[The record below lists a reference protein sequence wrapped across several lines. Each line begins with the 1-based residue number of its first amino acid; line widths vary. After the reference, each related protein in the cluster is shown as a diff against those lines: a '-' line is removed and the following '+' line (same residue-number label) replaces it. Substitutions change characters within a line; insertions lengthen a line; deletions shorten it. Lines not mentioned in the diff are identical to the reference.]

1 MNNERNTVS
10 ADTYDAAAETT
21 AAEAPSRRNKQKKLK
36 MRGVKRTAFSMP
48 YLALSIL
55 FVVVPLLIMLYYAFT
70 NLEGGF
76 TFDNFAHFFSRPNIM
91 KVMGRSFLI
100 ALITTVAC
108 FLLAYP
114 LALCLASST
123 LNRKAILVMLF
134 VLPMWINSL
143 LRTYAVKIVLYM
155 VEVTNAWTAVTIG
168 MVYDFFPFML
178 LPLYTVLS
186 GMDKNLVEASHD
198 LGASPLKTLFK
209 VKLPL
214 SLPGI
219 VSGVLMVFM
228 PTVSTFAISDILG
241 DSTTYLF
248 GNIIDQWFAS
258 SGGWHIG
265 SAYSFILLVLIAV
278 TVVIANKLTKGKT
291 DVGVGG
297 VL

>member
-1 MNNERNTVS
+1 MSSEQKTVS
-10 ADTYDAAAETT
+10 AQNVEPAAKKA
-21 AAEAPSRRNKQKKLK
+21 KKLK
-36 MRGVKRTAFSMP
+36 IRGVKRTAFSMP
-48 YLALSIL
+48 YIALSII
-55 FVVVPLLIMLYYAFT
+55 FVVVPLVIMLVYAFT
-70 NLEGGF
+70 DLDGGF
-76 TFDNFAHFFSRPNIM
+76 TFDNFIHFFSRPNII

-114 LALCLASST
+114 LALALASSA
-123 LNRKAILVMLF
+123 LNKKFVLVMLF
-134 VLPMWINSL
+134 ILPMWINSL
-143 LRTYAVKIVLYM
+143 LRTYAMKIVLYM
-155 VEVTNAWTAVTIG
+155 LDVTNAWTAVTVG

-186 GMDKNLVEASHD
+186 GMDKTLIEASQD
-198 LGASPLKTLFK
+198 LGASPLKTLVK
-209 VKLPL
+209 VRLPL

-248 GNIIDQWFAS
+248 GNIIDQWFRS

-265 SAYSFILLVLIAV
+265 SAYSFILLILIAV
-278 TVVIANKLTKGKT
+278 TVLIANKITKGNAE
-291 DVGVGG
+291 VGVGG

>member
-1 MNNERNTVS
+1 MSSEQNTAGRDEPTPPENPTPPVR
-10 ADTYDAAAETT
+10 AGKA
-21 AAEAPSRRNKQKKLK
+21 KKLK
-36 MRGVKRTAFSMP
+36 IRGIKRTAFSMP
-48 YLALSIL
+48 YLALSII

-70 NLEGGF
+70 NLDGKF

-100 ALITTVAC
+100 ALITTVGC
-108 FLLAYP
+108 FILAYP
-114 LALCLASST
+114 LALALSSST
-123 LNRKAILVMLF
+123 LNRKAMIVMLF

-155 VEVTNAWTAVTIG
+155 LDVTSPWVAVSIG
-168 MVYDFFPFML
+168 MIYDFFPFML

-186 GMDKNLVEASHD
+186 GMDKNLVEASYD
-198 LGASPLKTLFK
+198 LGASPIKTLFK

-248 GNIIDQWFAS
+248 GNIIDQWFGV

-265 SAYSFILLVLIAV
+265 SAYSFILLALIAI
-278 TVVIANKLTKGKT
+278 TVVIANKLTKGNT
-291 DVGVGG
+291 EVGVGG

>member
-1 MNNERNTVS
+1 MSNDVKEIT
-10 ADTYDAAAETT
+10 AGEETT
-21 AAEAPSRRNKQKKLK
+21 VAKKDGGKKPKKLK
-36 MRGVKRTAFSMP
+36 IRGVKRTAFSMP
-48 YLALSIL
+48 YLALSII
-55 FVVVPLLIMLYYAFT
+55 FVVIPLLIMLYYAFT
-70 NLEGGF
+70 DLDGGF
-76 TFDNFAHFFSRPNIM
+76 TFDNFVHFFSRPNII

-100 ALITTVAC
+100 ALLTTVVC

-114 LALCLASST
+114 LALALASST
-123 LNRKAILVMLF
+123 LNKKFILVMLF
-134 VLPMWINSL
+134 ILPMWINSL

-155 VEVTNAWTAVTIG
+155 LDLTNAWTAVTIG

-178 LPLYTVLS
+178 LPLYSVLS
-186 GMDKNLVEASHD
+186 GMDKNLIEASHD
-198 LGASPLKTLFK
+198 LGASPLKTLIK

-219 VSGVLMVFM
+219 VSGELMVFM

-241 DSTTYLF
+241 DSTTYMF
-248 GNIIDQWFAS
+248 GNIIDQWFAT

-278 TVVIANKLTKGKT
+278 TVIIANKVTKGNAE
-291 DVGVGG
+291 VAVGG